1 MHKVNFKSIVLLLGL
16 MLPAAWCGAHGTC
29 SSDGLSH
36 IQVIVQGQTPFP
48 LNDRCF
54 VWLGNQ
60 SKPDE
65 LFYK

>member
-36 IQVIVQGQTPFP
+36 IQVKEAVVFQPVCPKSVDFKDAVQ
-48 LNDRCF
+48 
-54 VWLGNQ
+54 
-60 SKPDE
+60 S
-65 LFYK
+65 